1 MFHTAMGEAGPGK
14 PHGPGATMEEDGWG
28 DASGQ
33 SSMLTLFINRYFA
46 KWLDRAELQEL
57 AINKPCEIHLWE
69 NGIWT
74 RHIDESLSRA
84 VIEQLGHFLSS
95 YVRKPLDATNV
106 TLSCALPDGTRVEM
120 TGPPATVNGY
130 TYVNMRKHS
139 IAAFSLEEFVE
150 QRYFENTVH
159 QYNLKISEEQRKAVQ
174 AQLMPEQLE
183 MWRLARAGKWAEFL
197 HAAVREYAN
206 ILVSGATGSGKTAF
220 IRGLVELIPT
230 DERLVTVEDT
240 PEMPLPNHSNVQGLL
255 YRRDSLAGAAGG
267 GAKEILQ
274 AAMRKTPKRVL
285 LAELRGDEAFYYL
298 QSVLNSGHPG
308 GMTTTHSNS
317 PRAAFLRLA
326 LLIKASHEGRGL
338 SLDEIKAMLFSLV
351 DVVVQITFR
360 PGHGRKCSAI
370 YYDPMYAAMM
380 AD

>member
-1 MFHTAMGEAGPGK
+1 MPHTG
-14 PHGPGATMEEDGWG
+14 MECSEFSSLQPQ
-28 DASGQ
+28 DASGMHVRDGSGQ
-33 SSMLTLFINRYFA
+33 NSMLALFITRYFA
-46 KWLDRAELQEL
+46 KWLARPNLQEL

-69 NGIWT
+69 NGVWT
-74 RHIDESLSRA
+74 RHIDESLSGA

-130 TYVNMRKHS
+130 TYVNMRRHAIS
-139 IAAFSLEEFVE
+139 AFSLDDFVA

-159 QYNLKISEEQRKAVQ
+159 QYNLKISEDQRKAMES
-174 AQLMPEQLE
+174 QLMPEQHA
-183 MWRLARAGKWAEFL
+183 MWWLAQTGRWPEFL
-197 HAAVREYAN
+197 QMAVLEYAN
-206 ILVSGATGSGKTAF
+206 ILVSGATGSGKTSF
-220 IRGLVELIPT
+220 IRGLVEMIPS

-267 GAKEILQ
+267 GPKEILQ

-308 GMTTTHSNS
+308 GMTTTHANS

-326 LLIKASHEGRGL
+326 LLIKASHEGHGL
-338 SLDEIKAMLFSLV
+338 SLEEIKTMLFSLV

-360 PGHGRKCSAI
+360 PGHGRRCSAI

-380 AD
+380 VD